1 MTRSHVFVAQ
11 YCFDFRGEDHNINEL
26 AVERSSKN
34 ERLSVRL
41 KLHDKG
47 KNGKDGK
54 IKFEKNESKE
64 KLLNRV

>member
-26 AVERSSKN
+26 DVGWSSKN
-34 ERLSVRL
+34 ERLSVLL

-47 KNGKDGK
+47 KNEKDGK
-54 IKFEKNESKE
+54 IKYDEA
-64 KLLNRV
+64 RI